1 MSDSKTVK
9 SGANSEAALKDLRS
23 VMQGMTMPYSDAD
36 MRRLGLELLNFVLAG
51 SQHSRISSLG
61 ADAGADGAPASH
73 YANACGCDDM
83 ECCGDEALVDM
94 ELDDRYQDYASCFGS
109 EATVSPYDCLHSQL
123 LEDIDRVIAFFF
135 DYYGLAHEG
144 RSAGAKTTAFGYHAL
159 DVILYIS
166 YLQNRNAAVNLE
178 SLPVNWAET
187 LPVNLSTTWLLDEF
201 EDQPRED
208 YQQMPSLELD
218 RRMDRMD
225 LLRNLSDEDRALPLR
240 EYIHEQIVEDF
251 KILARL
257 CIERCVSLRDAMY

>member
-1 MSDSKTVK
+1 MSDNQTVK
-9 SGANSEAALKDLRS
+9 SGVKDDTALTELRS
-23 VMQGMTMPYSDAD
+23 VMQGMTMPYSDD
-36 MRRLGLELLNFVLAG
+36 VMTRLCRSLLGYVLAG
-51 SQHSRISSLG
+51 SQSSRVS
-61 ADAGADGAPASH
+61 AAAAAHDDAEKSH
-73 YANACGCDDM
+73 YADACGCDDM
-83 ECCGDEALVDM
+83 ECCGDEELVDM

-109 EATVSPYDCLHSQL
+109 EATVSPYDCLHGQL
-123 LEDIDRVIAFFF
+123 LEDIDRVIEFFF

-166 YLQNRNAAVNLE
+166 YLQNRNAAVNLD